1 MKVDLQQILEA
12 CRRND
17 RRAQKELYKLFYS
30 VSMGICLRFTNNRE
44 DAAHILN
51 DGFYKAFTR
60 LETYDPHY
68 PFAAWLKRIMTNT
81 AIDHYRSSLRFQAVT
96 LDTVEEA
103 EVQLNLESLHY
114 QDLMDMIH
122 SLSPAYRTVFLLFAV
137 EGYTHEEIAETLS
150 ISVGTSKSNLFKAR
164 AKLMEKLKNS
174 EEVSPNRNKE

>member
-1 MKVDLQQILEA
+1 MKVDLQQILDA

-44 DAAHILN
+44 DAAQMLN
-51 DGFYKAFTR
+51 EGFLKVFTN
-60 LETYDPHY
+60 LSSYDPQY

-81 AIDHYRSSLRFQAVT
+81 AIDHYRSTLRFQTLA
-96 LDTVEEA
+96 LDTVEEV
-103 EVQLNLESLHY
+103 EVQLNLESLNY

-137 EGYTHEEIAETLS
+137 EGYTHEEIAETLG

-164 AKLMEKLKNS
+164 GKLIEMLKS
-174 EEVSPNRNKE
+174 TEVVSPNRNKE